1 MNWKDANST
10 EINPDTPY
18 PVVIDM
24 PVKYITVKS
33 FTYIALL
40 VFFFN
45 IFRSTIKVR
54 WAVLCDWANAQLFFM
69 ENPRSVRISNC

>member
-40 VFFFN
+40 VFFFS
-45 IFRSTIKVR
+45 IFLGAQSRSDGRYYAIGQTHNYFS
-54 WAVLCDWANAQLFFM
+54 W
-69 ENPRSVRISNC
+69 RIHPQ